1 MGTSC
6 GNEPVPRRQLVRMG
20 NCLRTAPPQ
29 GDNNLEASEAQ
40 PPVATRAAEDYGPVK
55 SDVPLDPNAPL
66 SARAGGYNVTTEMLK
81 ASDPVKDSQRGM
93 LWPILESIDFTLGPR
108 MSVRK
113 LQDELHNDILICAA
127 IFVANEALTAAF
139 CVYWRPMMWS
149 LFWISL
155 TVGISAV
162 GVFANKTRHTFGL
175 LVFFVLQIMFS
186 AINLQ
191 HLNMSHAEAVRQCL
205 VPQSAFKNCD
215 VPALKNCLAKNACL
229 TQEMRKLT
237 PVCWAPGK
245 AQCDNFSHMDLV
257 FWGNQFINFMTYA
270 EPAFWALMAIIRME
284 IVGQEEG
291 KDNSNFRKL
300 RKAPPCPEEKEKG
313 PYIWPGTIIIVCCM
327 LAVIIFTIVSEV
339 QRYD

>member
-1 MGTSC
+1 
-6 GNEPVPRRQLVRMG
+6 MG
-20 NCLRTAPPQ
+20 NCMRNAPAAE
-29 GDNNLEASEAQ
+29 GNNNLEPNEEAQ
-40 PPVATRAAEDYGPVK
+40 LPQAPAVAEYGPVK
-55 SDVPLDPNAPL
+55 SDVPLDPNAPI
-66 SARAGGYNVTTEMLK
+66 SSRAGGYNVTTEMLK

-149 LFWISL
+149 LFWIFL
-155 TVGISAV
+155 TVTISAV
-162 GVFANKTRHTFGL
+162 GVFANKSRHTFGL
-175 LVFFVLQIMFS
+175 VMFVVLQIMFS

-205 VPQSAFKNCD
+205 VPQASFKNCE
-215 VPALKNCLAKNACL
+215 VPALKSCLAKNACL

-237 PVCWAPGK
+237 PICWAPGK

-327 LAVIIFTIVSEV
+327 LAVIIFTIVSEA
-339 QRYD
+339 QRYS

>member
-1 MGTSC
+1 
-6 GNEPVPRRQLVRMG
+6 MG

-55 SDVPLDPNAPL
+55 SDVPLDANAPL

-149 LFWISL
+149 LFWIFL
-155 TVGISAV
+155 TVAISGV
-162 GVFANKTRHTFGL
+162 GVYANKTRHTFGL
-175 LVFFVLQIMFS
+175 IMFVVLQIMFS

-237 PVCWAPGK
+237 PICWAPGK

-270 EPAFWALMAIIRME
+270 EPAFWAFMALIRME

-300 RKAPPCPEEKEKG
+300 RKAAPLPVEVEKQ
-313 PYIWPGTIIIVCCM
+313 PYIWTGTIII
-327 LAVIIFTIVSEV
+327 LASMVAIIIFTIVSEV
-339 QRYD
+339 QRYS